1 MPQDGINM
9 YMSLIDKVSSPLD
22 DIGKKT
28 KVFSKDMDEMK
39 ETLGRWIGWRI
50 WLERTG
56 PFAHSAAGVVP
67 G

>member
-1 MPQDGINM
+1 MPDVSIAISAQDK
-9 YMSLIDKVSSPLD
+9 YSSALNTMAK
-22 DIGKKT
+22 IT

>member
-1 MPQDGINM
+1 MPNDGIHI

-28 KVFSKDMDEMK
+28 KAFSKDMDEMK

-50 WLERTG
+50 
-56 PFAHSAAGVVP
+56 
-67 G
+67 

>member
-1 MPQDGINM
+1 MPDVSIAISAQDK
-9 YMSLIDKVSSPLD
+9 YSSALNTMAK
-22 DIGKKT
+22 IT
-28 KVFSKDMDEMK
+28 QAFSKDMDEMK

>member
-1 MPQDGINM
+1 MPDVSIAISAQDK
-9 YMSLIDKVSSPLD
+9 YSSALNTMAK
-22 DIGKKT
+22 IT
-28 KVFSKDMDEMK
+28 KAFSKDMDEMK